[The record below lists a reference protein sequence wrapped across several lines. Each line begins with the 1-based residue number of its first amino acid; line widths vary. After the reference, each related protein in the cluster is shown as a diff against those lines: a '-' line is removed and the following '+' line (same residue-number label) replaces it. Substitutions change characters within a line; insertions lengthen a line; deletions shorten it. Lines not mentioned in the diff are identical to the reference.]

1 MDTKLKILGFAG
13 SIRIASYNKALLR
26 AAADLMP
33 EGTNLE
39 IFDIDGIPA
48 FNQDTENNMP
58 EKVKDFKSKIRES
71 DAAILIATPEYNY
84 SVPAVRKKMQL
95 ILSRGHMEIIHLM
108 KNQLL

>member
-1 MDTKLKILGFAG
+1 MRTKLKILGFAG
-13 SIRIASYNKALLR
+13 SLRIASYNKSLLR
-26 AAADLMP
+26 AAANLMP
-33 EGTNLE
+33 ESTTLE

-58 EKVKDFKSKIRES
+58 EKVKDFKSKIREA
-71 DAAILIATPEYNY
+71 DAILIATPEYNY

-95 ILSRGHMEIIHLM
+95 ILPHGHMEIIHLM